1 MSLYRFWI
9 ILNVFSIFLQ
19 YGHIVYGV
27 ILFIRKFCCKG
38 VIVIDTQNMHLTEAD
53 SASYDSVSQMLKAA
67 TAYVSPDAGKILA
80 IIAKFIELQHMI
92 DYLNSGS
99 VSACGTG
106 GRQIPPEEIIKDLR
120 KYCGPKEREQ
130 LDKCLNIMNM
140 AKMYEIYKNLAGSA
154 DMAQTAS
161 AMANAANMPYVP
173 PMTVTPASAVKTPPS
188 SGEDNDYLKH
198 IQSLLTPE
206 QLQLLNNISN
216 QQHT

>member
-1 MSLYRFWI
+1 M
-9 ILNVFSIFLQ
+9 
-19 YGHIVYGV
+19 
-27 ILFIRKFCCKG
+27 
-38 VIVIDTQNMHLTEAD
+38 IVIDTQNMHLTEAD

-80 IIAKFIELQHMI
+80 ILAKSIELQHMI
-92 DYLNSGS
+92 EYLSSGS

-106 GRQIPPEEIIKDLR
+106 GRQIPPEEILKDLR

-140 AKMYEIYKNLAGSA
+140 AKMYEIYKNLAG
-154 DMAQTAS
+154 
-161 AMANAANMPYVP
+161 
-173 PMTVTPASAVKTPPS
+173 TPASAAQTAPL
-188 SGEDNDYLKH
+188 SGADNDYLKH
-198 IQSLLTPE
+198 MQSLLTPE

>member
-1 MSLYRFWI
+1 M
-9 ILNVFSIFLQ
+9 
-19 YGHIVYGV
+19 
-27 ILFIRKFCCKG
+27 
-38 VIVIDTQNMHLTEAD
+38 IVIDTQNMHLTEAD
-53 SASYDSVSQMLKAA
+53 SASYDSVSQVLKAA

-80 IIAKFIELQHMI
+80 IIAKSIELQHMI

-99 VSACGTG
+99 VSACSTG

-120 KYCGPKEREQ
+120 KYCGPKEKEQ

-154 DMAQTAS
+154 DIAS
-161 AMANAANMPYVP
+161 AASAFNNASSVMSHTQQSMSHAPAAAN
-173 PMTVTPASAVKTPPS
+173 TSSSPS
-188 SGEDNDYLKH
+188 GADNDYLKYM
-198 IQSLLTPE
+198 QSLLTPE